1 MLIRAGEPE
10 WSVAMSRLILLGGIL
25 AVLLVAGAALTLKIP
40 NTAAAQHAANPAE
53 PIDPAMLTGQLRRLR
68 EEGSFP

>member
-1 MLIRAGEPE
+1 
-10 WSVAMSRLILLGGIL
+10 MSRLILLGGIL
-25 AVLLVAGAALTLKIP
+25 AVLLVAGAALTLKIS
-40 NTAAAQHAANPAE
+40 NTAAAQHAEIVAPAE